1 MSAPLLAVQNLSTHF
16 PLKKGIFSRTTG
28 AIRAVDNVSLVIRPG
43 EALGLVGES
52 GCGKSTLAR
61 TILMLERATTGTIHF
76 QDTNMLH
83 ATPQKLRR
91 LRRHMQV
98 VFQDPFASL
107 NPGMT
112 VRELITEGLIVHGLL
127 HRANRHKA
135 ATELLREVGLDPDM
149 GNRFPHEFSGGQRQR
164 ICIARA
170 IALRPELLICDEAVS
185 ALDVS
190 VQAQIINLLMKL
202 RQDLGLAYLF
212 ISHDLS
218 IVSHFCDR
226 IAVMYLGKIVE
237 TGKSTDIMQNP
248 RHPYTKS
255 LLTAIPRIGTAQ
267 QERLRLPGEIPS
279 AANPPAGCAFHPRCR
294 FAQDR
299 CRTTPPLLEPYG
311 AAGDRHD
318 VACHRRND
326 ALYT

>member
-1 MSAPLLAVQNLSTHF
+1 MNQPLLSINRLSTHF
-16 PLKKGIFSRTTG
+16 PVKKGMFSRTTDH
-28 AIRAVDNVSLVIRPG
+28 IRAVDDVSFALRRG

-61 TILMLERATTGTIHF
+61 TILMIEKATAGTIRF
-76 QDTNMLH
+76 KDQDLLQASSRNIR
-83 ATPQKLRR
+83 Q

-98 VFQDPFASL
+98 VFQDPFAAL

-112 VRELITEGLIVHGLL
+112 VAELITEGLIVHGLIKRSM
-127 HRANRHKA
+127 HTEA
-135 ATELLREVGLDPDM
+135 AGELLREVGLGPEM
-149 GNRFPHEFSGGQRQR
+149 ANRFPHEFSGGQRQR

-190 VQAQIINLLMKL
+190 VQAQIINLLIKL
-202 RQDLGLAYLF
+202 RQEHQLAFLF

-218 IVSHFCDR
+218 VVSHFCDR

-237 TGKSTDIMQNP
+237 TGTARDIMENP
-248 RHPYTKS
+248 RHPYTKA
-255 LLTAIPRIGTAQ
+255 LLAAIPRVGAPK

-279 AANPPAGCAFHPRCR
+279 ATNPPPGCPFHPRCR
-294 FAQDR
+294 FAIDM
-299 CRTTPPLLEPYG
+299 CHTMLPSLEPCG
-311 AAGDRHD
+311 NKQNHMA
-318 VACHRRND
+318 ACHRRHESL
-326 ALYT
+326 A

>member
-1 MSAPLLAVQNLSTHF
+1 MTTPLLEVRNLATYF
-16 PLKKGIFSRTTG
+16 PLKKGIFSRTAG
-28 AIRAVDNVSLVIRPG
+28 AIRAVDGVSLTIHPG

-61 TILMLERATTGTIHF
+61 TILMLETATAGSIRF
-76 QDTNMLH
+76 RDTDLLE
-83 ATPQKLRR
+83 ASASRLRH

-112 VRELITEGLIVHGLL
+112 VMELITEGLIVHGLL
-127 HRANRHKA
+127 DRAKQRQA
-135 ATELLREVGLDPDM
+135 ANTLLREVGLDPQM
-149 GNRFPHEFSGGQRQR
+149 AYRFPHEFSGGQRQR

-170 IALRPELLICDEAVS
+170 IALQPQLLICDEAVS

-202 RQDLGLAYLF
+202 RRDLELAFLF

-218 IVSHFCDR
+218 IVAHFCDR

-237 TGKSTDIMQNP
+237 TGPTAEIMQNP
-248 RHPYTKS
+248 RHPYTKA
-255 LLTAIPRIGTAQ
+255 LLTAIPRIGTPTP
-267 QERLRLPGEIPS
+267 ERLRLPGEMPS
-279 AANPPAGCAFHPRCR
+279 ASNPPPGCPFHPRCR
-294 FAQDR
+294 FALDI
-299 CRTTPPLLEPYG
+299 CRTKAPILEACDNRPG
-311 AAGDRHD
+311 QQA
-318 VACHRRND
+318 ACHRRKD
-326 ALYT
+326 ALAP